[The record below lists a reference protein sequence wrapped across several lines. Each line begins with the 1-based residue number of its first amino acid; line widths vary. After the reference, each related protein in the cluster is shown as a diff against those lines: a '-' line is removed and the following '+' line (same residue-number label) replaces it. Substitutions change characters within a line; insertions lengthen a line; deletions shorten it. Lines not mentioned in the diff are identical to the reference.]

1 MQGLDEVTASS
12 GEDPTDHEGTVAVEE
27 METGVGSSVG
37 NGEEVQGK
45 AEEEE
50 EGNLKA
56 VSEVE
61 TTPTS
66 SKKIHPLFGRSFV

>member
-1 MQGLDEVTASS
+1 MQGLDEATASS

-27 METGVGSSVG
+27 METGVSSSVG

-45 AEEEE
+45 AEEE